1 MGSGRPSKKQ
11 IVPGSQKKIE
21 VIMAITN
28 NSLLTDLRLSQM
40 ISQEI
45 RLLLA
50 DSMSLRNTVYMD
62 FVGSING
69 SGSDTIRVRKAGL
82 DGYDAT
88 QWQTFSGGTEADA
101 ASDRSL
107 TDGSADVVVKRRA
120 LAYSIT
126 DLANMTGM
134 GAADISPERIALS
147 IARSY
152 DGMVADLTA
161 DAFAAFTDIEAAS
174 TGTTLSVDAFYS
186 AFQRLQNKS
195 GKSVPGPY
203 VAVLHPKAWNELQDD
218 LRAETGIVQF
228 TPATYEAISA
238 KGDQYKGQYLGV
250 DIYVSS
256 YVTNDSTDN
265 LSALWAPGAI
275 GYATGAPQIMG
286 ANLVMP
292 MDQVTIEM
300 DREAEKALT
309 RIVGH
314 AYFGVSIL
322 DQDRGVLLKSGV

>member
-1 MGSGRPSKKQ
+1 MS
-11 IVPGSQKKIE
+11 
-21 VIMAITN
+21 ITN

-50 DSMSLRNTVYMD
+50 DSMSLRNTPYMD

-82 DGYDAT
+82 DGYDAA
-88 QWQTFSGGTEADA
+88 QWQTFSGSPEPDA
-101 ASDRSL
+101 VTDQAL

-126 DLANMTGM
+126 DLANMTALQG
-134 GAADISPERIALS
+134 GGDLSPDRIALS

-161 DAFAAFTDIEAAS
+161 DAFATFTDIESTS
-174 TGTTLSVDAFYS
+174 TGTTLSVDAFYG
-186 AFQRLQNKS
+186 AIQKLQNKS
-195 GKSVPGPY
+195 GKVVPGPY
-203 VAVLHPKAWNELQDD
+203 VAVLHPKAWNELQDA
-218 LRAETGIVQF
+218 LRAETGITQF
-228 TPATYEAISA
+228 MPATFDAIAA
-238 KGDQYKGQYLGV
+238 KGDQYKGQYQGV

-275 GYATGAPQIMG
+275 GFATGAPQIIG
-286 ANLVMP
+286 SNIVMP

-300 DREAEKALT
+300 ERQAQNALT

-314 AYFGVSIL
+314 AYFGVSVL